1 MKLFLYYLLF
11 IFFFLVDKFQKKKK
25 KKKVNIS
32 QPPQE
37 ANSKQIFEQFLE
49 GMIIGQIVVK
59 AFNPDQEDELQ
70 GQKISIAPIPIRGTL
85 VNSNY
90 FSVSKNNLQIKVS
103 RQRFVCFF
111 FIFILSFFFFSQ
123 KMLSYFSNLVKI
135 FKILK
140 NQKKQWS

>member
-140 NQKKQWS
+140 NQKKKWS